1 MLPLPNVYSSH
12 SLRIGLGEEVSP
24 AQAWRYRVVMQQL
37 VWASK
42 ICMHLDIF
50 VDWSV
55 IVPYLPFSCTTDAGF
70 LPSLTVWLDLLVLC
84 SFLFLAKALSA
95 SEDELL
101 VRASGKAAPPPYKQW
116 FRLPASY
123 WDSHLLWLFLFLAR
137 GILYGKLI
145 CKIKGFGTWS
155 CHVSP

>member
-1 MLPLPNVYSSH
+1 MCSSH
-12 SLRIGLGEEVSP
+12 SLQKGLGE
-24 AQAWRYRVVMQQL
+24 
-37 VWASK
+37 
-42 ICMHLDIF
+42 LDDRGLWCGSWYERPRSACTWIYLF

-55 IVPYLPFSCTTDAGF
+55 IAPYLPFPCATDAGF
-70 LPSLTVWLDLLVLC
+70 LPCSLTLWLDFFVPC
-84 SFLFLAKALSA
+84 SFRFLATALSA

-116 FRLPASY
+116 FCLPASY
-123 WDSHLLWLFLFLAR
+123 WDSHLLWLLLFLAR

-155 CHVSP
+155 CHVSPICKNV